1 MKRAVLV
8 LIVIAAFV
16 GGYGYGRWYG
26 KPAAASQ
33 KGGRKVLYWVD
44 PMHPAYKSDK
54 PGIAPDCGMK
64 LEPVY
69 ADEPGG
75 APAAQKKVLYYHD
88 PKRPGYRSDKPGL
101 NPETGDDLV
110 PVYEG
115 GMSSMTPGTVHI
127 DTEKQQIIGVRYGQA
142 EYTSGGQNIRA
153 QGKVAMDETR
163 VTHVHTR
170 TDGWIDKVFVNFT
183 GDLVRRGQPMLTIYS
198 PELLATQQE
207 YLLALQAKNIMKG
220 ATIPGAINDSDMLVS
235 AARKRLELWSL
246 SDQQIE
252 QIRETGR
259 PVTNVTLYSPVA
271 GYVTARNAF
280 ENQKVSADTDL
291 YTVADLSQVWVIA
304 NVFEYEAPQV
314 HVGQPATVSLPFA
327 GGKTFRARVSYIQPQ
342 VDPATRTIPVRL
354 ELANP
359 GLALKPEMFVD
370 VELSVP
376 QARQLTVP
384 AEAVLD
390 SGLKKIAFVDHG
402 NGYFEPREVV
412 TGQKI
417 GDRVAILRGLAA
429 GERVVTSGNF
439 LISSES
445 QLKSA
450 ASGMSGMPNMPA
462 EGHAHD

>member
-1 MKRAVLV
+1 MKRVVLV
-8 LIVIAAFV
+8 LVVIAAFL

-26 KPAAASQ
+26 KPTASSQ
-33 KGGRKVLYWVD
+33 KTGRKVLYWVD

-69 ADEPGG
+69 ADEPGA
-75 APAAQKKVLYYHD
+75 APAPQKKVLYYHD
-88 PKRPGYRSDKPGL
+88 PKQPSYRSDKPGL

-110 PVYEG
+110 PVYEEG
-115 GMSSMTPGTVHI
+115 VSSMPPGTVHI

-142 EYTSGGQNIRA
+142 EYTSGAQNVRA
-153 QGKVAMDETR
+153 QGKVAMNETR

-170 TDGWIDKVFVNFT
+170 TDGWIEKVFVNFT
-183 GDLVRRGQPMLTIYS
+183 GDLVKKGQPMLTIYS

-220 ATIPGAINDSDMLVS
+220 ATIPGAVTDSDMLVS

-246 SDQQIE
+246 SEQQIE
-252 QIRETGR
+252 QIRETGK

-291 YTVADLSQVWVIA
+291 YTVADLSQIWVIA

-314 HVGQPATVSLPFA
+314 HVGQTATVSLPFA
-327 GGKTFRARVSYIQPQ
+327 GGKTYRARVSYIQPQ

-370 VELSVP
+370 VDLSVP

-390 SGLKKIAFVDHG
+390 SGLKKIAFVDRG
-402 NGYFEPREVV
+402 NGYFEPREVE
-412 TGQKI
+412 TGQKAGGRI
-417 GDRVAILRGLAA
+417 VILKGLAA

-445 QLKSA
+445 QLKA
-450 ASGMSGMPNMPA
+450 AAPA
-462 EGHAHD
+462 GGHAHD